1 MEAAKGFVLLI
12 YKPLSA
18 VEIYLDYILSVAP
31 AVVVF
36 HQMQIFNLDFKRDL
50 EQMRPLHRAVFS
62 TGFNVVDKD
71 LSRVKTVAE
80 STLHRK

>member
-18 VEIYLDYILSVAP
+18 VKIYLDHILSVSP

-36 HQMQIFNLDFKRDL
+36 NQMRIFNLDFKRDL
-50 EQMRPLHRAVFS
+50 EKMRPLHGTVFS

-80 STLHRK
+80 AALHRK